1 MTQPNNKIDFFDTD
15 CVSNEQ
21 IPRHFTVSFIEVGMG
36 KKAEVRVIFN
46 DAKQVGDII
55 NDNAYEND
63 FYRYHDVFHYSFA
76 TLLGW
81 SPCARSMMKRKRKSN
96 QILDEIEDGARATI
110 TEEALSMIIFNEAK
124 RKNYFQGVHSV
135 SRTTLRIIK
144 EMTENFEVKMR
155 SSKDWENAILK
166 AYDVFRKL
174 ILNKGGKVEFDA
186 VNRKIN
192 YFPIPEDSRLAIKK
206 N

>member
-1 MTQPNNKIDFFDTD
+1 MTQLDNNTDFFDTD
-15 CVSNEQ
+15 CTSSEQ
-21 IPRHFTVSFIEVGMG
+21 IPRHFTISFLEVGTG
-36 KKAEVRVIFN
+36 EKAEVRVIFN
-46 DAKQVGDII
+46 DSKQVGNII

-96 QILDEIEDGARATI
+96 ELLDEIEDGARATI

-124 RKNYFQGVHSV
+124 RKNYFKGVNNV

-144 EMTENFEVKMR
+144 EMTENFEVKVR

-166 AYDVFRKL
+166 AYEVFRKL
-174 ILNKGGKVEFDA
+174 IVNKGGKVEFDA
-186 VNRKIN
+186 LNRIIN
-192 YFPIPEDSRLAIKK
+192 YSPISNEARFAINK